1 MTSIDGIRSIINEQ
15 LQHVRPT
22 ASVPAAE
29 TAKGPGKLDFSDMLG
44 KAIKEVDSLQKD
56 ANEKI
61 EGVTIGG
68 EGVNTHTAM
77 IALEKADVAF
87 QLMSAVR
94 TKIIRAYEEVMRTPV

>member
-1 MTSIDGIRSIINEQ
+1 MNIDGIRNLLNAPIQSVKPIVESA
-15 LQHVRPT
+15 PT
-22 ASVPAAE
+22 
-29 TAKGPGKLDFSDMLG
+29 TATAPTGKSNFADMLG
-44 KAIKEVDSLQKD
+44 KAIKEVDGLQQD
-56 ANEKI
+56 ADKKI
-61 EGVTIGG
+61 EGVTVGG